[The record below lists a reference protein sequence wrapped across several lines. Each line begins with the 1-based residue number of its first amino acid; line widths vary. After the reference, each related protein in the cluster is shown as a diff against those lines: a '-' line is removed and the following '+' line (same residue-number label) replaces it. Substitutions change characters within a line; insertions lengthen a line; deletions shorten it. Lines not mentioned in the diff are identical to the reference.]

1 MNNCRKNII
10 GFQKLKI
17 KMIKKEKKNTDEERK
32 KGKERIKLL
41 RTAKV
46 QRRGRS
52 L

>member
-17 KMIKKEKKNTDEERK
+17 KMIKKEKKNTEEERK
-32 KGKERIKLL
+32 KGEKKRKLHK
-41 RTAKV
+41 TAKA
-46 QRRGRS
+46 QCRGRG